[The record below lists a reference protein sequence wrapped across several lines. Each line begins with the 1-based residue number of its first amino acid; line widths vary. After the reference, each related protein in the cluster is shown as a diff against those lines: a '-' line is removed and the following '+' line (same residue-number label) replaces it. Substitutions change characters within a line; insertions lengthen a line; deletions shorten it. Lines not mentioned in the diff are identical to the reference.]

1 MAGETIPAATGVDP
15 ALRSAATSSTVTP
28 PDGITEAAAAAA
40 AAALSAGYR
49 AAPVYQQ
56 PSRDGTPAS
65 HASEDEHD
73 HEHEHEHEHDRDRDH
88 DHDHDHDHHSQQ
100 NADETKRPRACE
112 ACRGLK
118 VRCVPDAAAPE
129 GPCARCRKAR
139 RACIV
144 TVPTRK
150 RAKKTDSRVAE
161 LEKKIDALT
170 ASLHARTAGE
180 MSINAGGGGAMAT
193 PDTGLRRE
201 PSAVPAA
208 VGEAEPPRLYTPRAE
223 RGATAGVKRKLGD
236 RDAAVPLLEAA
247 RPGPPP
253 IRIDT
258 SYDDVIDRGILS
270 LEQAAALFAR
280 YNDKL
285 VGHLPAVLFPPSMTV
300 GELRTTKPVLF
311 LAVLAAASS
320 ETSALQRQLVR
331 ETMQVL
337 AEKVVITGEKSLEL
351 VQALQLT
358 TIWYWPPE
366 HYEELK
372 FYQLVHMAAVM
383 AIDIGLGKRSAA
395 PQGLTPYGVYGVYAY
410 RHAQHRRTQLPD
422 PQSLEARRA
431 WLACYYLSSNTAMAL
446 HRPLLIRWTKFMAD
460 SMDILRTSPDA
471 APTDKYFCGLV
482 DTHRVSE
489 DVAAQFATAEP
500 EDTINVRDPGIT
512 FSLRRLMRDLDT
524 SYNMLSPDLH
534 RTTLIISYH
543 VVKIYMHEMII
554 NVCSSPA
561 ARTNH
566 PAEISLQDIA
576 ATSPLS
582 GLHPLHVNAY
592 AACLSSCHAIF
603 DTFLATDIA
612 TLRCLPVFNLVRISY
627 ALVVLIKIFFCA
639 VAPGSE
645 LAGIMG
651 RDDMKV
657 HIYVNKILEHFRAAA
672 ADDGSRPASKFLVVL
687 VMLRSWFLK
696 QERQVGSAMPG
707 GPSKE
712 SSSSSSAA
720 AAAHPNSADDPK
732 RFVANGN
739 QPFETLDQQQQQQQR
754 QQTAQLTAN
763 TPLHLLSE
771 IATNDRHHVP
781 STDNTPTPLST
792 GTSSANVNGNAHM
805 AWPPP
810 SAAQPPY
817 IYDPGSGSDPGPTS
831 TSTAAPPYPPQD
843 FGPPYPDP
851 IHNLSFEELA
861 YSLGITGSV
870 NFPIQLW
877 PPAFSSSLGPH
888 ADTSMAEDPASA
900 EACVRYALAVDP
912 WVGQFG
918 DVLDGV
924 RAGGAGGGAGGPAG
938 GGTGGSGAWAGPAQQ
953 FQM

>member
-1 MAGETIPAATGVDP
+1 MASPKQQQPPPPPPCLQATEQHLSTSSRAETEPRRPTPPKTNMTMSTSTSTSMTAIATMTTTTTTTTTANRTPTRRSGRAPARPAA
-15 ALRSAATSSTVTP
+15 ASRCAACLTP
-28 PDGITEAAAAAA
+28 PLPRG
-40 AAALSAGYR
+40 
-49 AAPVYQQ
+49 
-56 PSRDGTPAS
+56 PA
-65 HASEDEHD
+65 
-73 HEHEHEHEHDRDRDH
+73 
-88 DHDHDHDHHSQQ
+88 
-100 NADETKRPRACE
+100 
-112 ACRGLK
+112 RG
-118 VRCVPDAAAPE
+118 V
-129 GPCARCRKAR
+129 AR
-139 RACIV
+139 RAA
-144 TVPTRK
+144 
-150 RAKKTDSRVAE
+150 RAS
-161 LEKKIDALT
+161 
-170 ASLHARTAGE
+170 
-180 MSINAGGGGAMAT
+180 
-193 PDTGLRRE
+193 E

-672 ADDGSRPASKFLVVL
+672 ADDGSRPAS
-687 VMLRSWFLK
+687 
-696 QERQVGSAMPG
+696 
-707 GPSKE
+707 
-712 SSSSSSAA
+712 
-720 AAAHPNSADDPK
+720 N
-732 RFVANGN
+732 
-739 QPFETLDQQQQQQQR
+739 
-754 QQTAQLTAN
+754 
-763 TPLHLLSE
+763 
-771 IATNDRHHVP
+771 
-781 STDNTPTPLST
+781 
-792 GTSSANVNGNAHM
+792 
-805 AWPPP
+805 
-810 SAAQPPY
+810 
-817 IYDPGSGSDPGPTS
+817 
-831 TSTAAPPYPPQD
+831 
-843 FGPPYPDP
+843 
-851 IHNLSFEELA
+851 
-861 YSLGITGSV
+861 LGITGSV

>member
-1 MAGETIPAATGVDP
+1 
-15 ALRSAATSSTVTP
+15 
-28 PDGITEAAAAAA
+28 
-40 AAALSAGYR
+40 
-49 AAPVYQQ
+49 
-56 PSRDGTPAS
+56 
-65 HASEDEHD
+65 
-73 HEHEHEHEHDRDRDH
+73 
-88 DHDHDHDHHSQQ
+88 
-100 NADETKRPRACE
+100 
-112 ACRGLK
+112 
-118 VRCVPDAAAPE
+118 
-129 GPCARCRKAR
+129 
-139 RACIV
+139 
-144 TVPTRK
+144 
-150 RAKKTDSRVAE
+150 
-161 LEKKIDALT
+161 
-170 ASLHARTAGE
+170 

-657 HIYVNKILEHFRAAA
+657 HIY
-672 ADDGSRPASKFLVVL
+672 FLVVL

-771 IATNDRHHVP
+771 IATNDRHRVP

-870 NFPIQLW
+870 NFPIQL
-877 PPAFSSSLGPH
+877 
-888 ADTSMAEDPASA
+888 AEAPASA

>member
-1 MAGETIPAATGVDP
+1 MAAPKQQQQRPPPPCLLATEQHLFTSSRAETEPRRPTPPKTNMMTTSTTTSTTATATATTSMITTANSTPTRQSGRAPARPAAASRCAACLTPPLPRGPARAVARHAARAIGDGADP
-15 ALRSAATSSTVTP
+15 ARRGQEERDSPRP
-28 PDGITEAAAAAA
+28 P
-40 AAALSAGYR
+40 
-49 AAPVYQQ
+49 
-56 PSRDGTPAS
+56 
-65 HASEDEHD
+65 
-73 HEHEHEHEHDRDRDH
+73 
-88 DHDHDHDHHSQQ
+88 
-100 NADETKRPRACE
+100 
-112 ACRGLK
+112 
-118 VRCVPDAAAPE
+118 
-129 GPCARCRKAR
+129 
-139 RACIV
+139 
-144 TVPTRK
+144 
-150 RAKKTDSRVAE
+150 E
-161 LEKKIDALT
+161 LEERKIDALDGR
-170 ASLHARTAGE
+170 ACNAAGQPGRRTGHQQQVGAG
-180 MSINAGGGGAMAT
+180 
-193 PDTGLRRE
+193 
-201 PSAVPAA
+201 
-208 VGEAEPPRLYTPRAE
+208 
-223 RGATAGVKRKLGD
+223 
-236 RDAAVPLLEAA
+236 
-247 RPGPPP
+247 GPPP
-253 IRIDT
+253 GR
-258 SYDDVIDRGILS
+258 RALAERRAF
-270 LEQAAALFAR
+270 LEPFLLVPCGGRAKPR
-280 YNDKL
+280 PRRRM
-285 VGHLPAVLFPPSMTV
+285 VGHLPAVLFPPAMTV

-395 PQGLTPYGVYGVYAY
+395 PQGITPYGVYGVYAY

-460 SMDILRTSPDA
+460 SMEILRTAPDA

-500 EDTINVRDPGIT
+500 EDAINVRDPGVT
-512 FSLRRLMRDLDT
+512 FSLRRLKRDLDT
-524 SYNMLSPDLH
+524 SYNMLPPDLH
-534 RTTLIISYH
+534 RTTLTISYH

-592 AACLSSCHAIF
+592 SACLSSCHAIF

-627 ALVVLIKIFFCA
+627 ALVVLIKMFFCA

-651 RDDMKV
+651 RDDLKV
-657 HIYVNKILEHFRAAA
+657 HTYVNQILEHFRAAA
-672 ADDGSRPASKFLVVL
+672 ADDGSRPAS
-687 VMLRSWFLK
+687 
-696 QERQVGSAMPG
+696 
-707 GPSKE
+707 
-712 SSSSSSAA
+712 
-720 AAAHPNSADDPK
+720 N
-732 RFVANGN
+732 
-739 QPFETLDQQQQQQQR
+739 
-754 QQTAQLTAN
+754 
-763 TPLHLLSE
+763 
-771 IATNDRHHVP
+771 
-781 STDNTPTPLST
+781 
-792 GTSSANVNGNAHM
+792 
-805 AWPPP
+805 
-810 SAAQPPY
+810 
-817 IYDPGSGSDPGPTS
+817 
-831 TSTAAPPYPPQD
+831 
-843 FGPPYPDP
+843 
-851 IHNLSFEELA
+851 
-861 YSLGITGSV
+861 LGITGPV
-870 NFPIQLW
+870 NFPIQPW
-877 PPAFSSSLGPH
+877 PPAFSSSSSSSLGPH

-900 EACVRYALAVDP
+900 EACVRYALAIDP

-924 RAGGAGGGAGGPAG
+924 RAGGGADGAGGPAG
-938 GGTGGSGAWAGPAQQ
+938 GGPGGSGGWAGPAQQ